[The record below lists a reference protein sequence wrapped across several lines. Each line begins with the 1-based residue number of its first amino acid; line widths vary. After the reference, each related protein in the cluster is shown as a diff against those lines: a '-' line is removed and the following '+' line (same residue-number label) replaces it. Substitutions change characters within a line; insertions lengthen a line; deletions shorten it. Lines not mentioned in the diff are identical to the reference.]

1 MAKTP
6 EATLSESGHREGF
19 LVAASNLHH
28 DLAFTQKEKNSTTTT
43 EKPKRLGSPAK
54 RKATRD
60 KVTAKHW
67 TIGH

>member
-28 DLAFTQKEKNSTTTT
+28 DLAFTQKEKTQQQQQKNPRGL
-43 EKPKRLGSPAK
+43 EVLLKGKQLGIK
-54 RKATRD
+54 
-60 KVTAKHW
+60 
-67 TIGH
+67 

>member
-1 MAKTP
+1 MVKTP
-6 EATLSESGHREGF
+6 EATFSENGHREGF

-60 KVTAKHW
+60 KVTAKRW
-67 TIGH
+67 NTGP

>member
-1 MAKTP
+1 MVKTP
-6 EATLSESGHREGF
+6 EATFSENGHREGF

-28 DLAFTQKEKNSTTTT
+28 DLAFTQKEKNSTTT

-67 TIGH
+67 NPGP